1 MPDDLFTL
9 LLVRGDELGNLF
21 WPGVSLL
28 EKAIRPVLVYA
39 FLLVG
44 LRAVGKRELAQLNK
58 FDLVV
63 LLILSNTVQ
72 NAIIGND
79 NSVLGGLLGAL
90 VLLATN
96 WLADR
101 YLYSHPRLEH
111 LFEGEPVVLVR
122 DGQVCEAAC
131 AREKITRSELLA
143 AIRRQGLADL
153 AEVKLAVLETGGN
166 ISVVPGESAQER
178 LLQQLL
184 ARLDRI
190 EGLLARPA
198 R

>member
-1 MPDDLFTL
+1 MHTAFWTD
-9 LLVRGDELGNLF
+9 LLVPGIPVIEKIVRPIIIYLF
-21 WPGVSLL
+21 
-28 EKAIRPVLVYA
+28 LVA
-39 FLLVG
+39 A
-44 LRAVGKRELAQLNK
+44 LRLSGKRELAQLNK

-131 AREKITRSELLA
+131 AKEKITRSELLA
-143 AIRRQGLADL
+143 AIRRQGLTDI

-166 ISVVPGESAQER
+166 ISVVPQRPAQEQ

-184 ARLDRI
+184 AR
-190 EGLLARPA
+190 
-198 R
+198 